1 MNVLSSKKAIITLM
15 SLGSIVIAGTIKD
28 INSRTVSK
36 VHTPMQEALGPTER
50 GLASDGEGAQSIA
63 LTRVNMSDYAK
74 INGTWEITRIVGSDE
89 VIKFDKLNH
98 HEDLHKT
105 IKVPMKLIGTS
116 KVMLNNDPE
125 LVYNISLLSDFG
137 TIAIFKKIGKGQE
150 ILEAR
155 MIKEAKKDETLAV
168 SEEVELVLERALNQ
182 SKSAKI
188 LTGTEATGEMTLS
201 KKSIEGLTV
210 SLTNTNG
217 EVQNIEISSAQLLD
231 GGSFKA
237 DVGDEEVSGVVFNNG
252 KDGYRLS
259 FVTGPLAGAM
269 LNFVTKEELA
279 KMEETA
285 NNANDGYFEADKET
299 QTAQATTQTEPDRQV
314 ANDSDSYFEVEEK
327 QVQAQA
333 QQEVLEERREVASA
347 DPESYEPV
355 KVLSADEVKE
365 TVETQGFSF

>member
-1 MNVLSSKKAIITLM
+1 MTVLTSKKAIIALL
-15 SLGSIVIAGTIKD
+15 SLGSIVVAGTIKD

-36 VHTPMQEALGPTER
+36 MHAPIMDMTPAER
-50 GLASDGEGAQSIA
+50 SLASDEINGQQIA
-63 LTRVNMSDYAK
+63 LTRVSMSEAFK
-74 INGTWEITRIVGSDE
+74 VNGNWEVTRIIGSDE
-89 VIKFDKLNH
+89 VVKFDKAQNP
-98 HEDLHKT
+98 DDSKKT
-105 IKVPMKLIGTS
+105 ITVPMKLIGTS

-137 TIAIFKKIGKGQE
+137 TIAIFKKMGEGQE
-150 ILEAR
+150 ILEAK
-155 MIKEAKKDETLAV
+155 MIKNVVAKEEALAI
-168 SEEVELVLERALNQ
+168 SDEVELVLERALNQ

-217 EVQNIEISSAQLLD
+217 EVQNIEISSAQLQD

-279 KMEETA
+279 KLEEKASET
-285 NNANDGYFEADKET
+285 NDNYFEAE
-299 QTAQATTQTEPDRQV
+299 
-314 ANDSDSYFEVEEK
+314 EEK
-327 QVQAQA
+327 VQAVA
-333 QQEVLEERREVASA
+333 QQEVLEERRDVASA

-365 TVETQGFSF
+365 TVETQGFAF